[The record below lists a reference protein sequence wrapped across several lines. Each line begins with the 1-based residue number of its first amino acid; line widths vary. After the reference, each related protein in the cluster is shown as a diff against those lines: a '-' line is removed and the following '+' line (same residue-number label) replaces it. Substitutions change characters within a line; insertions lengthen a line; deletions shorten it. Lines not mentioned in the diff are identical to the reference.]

1 MPGWSLVNSSPAEG
15 RTFRRPLGISEAAFQ
30 WDCVFNGTAN
40 TIQHIQLRLL
50 NQTDAYIFSESNIT
64 RTWVSAKRRYPLL
77 GARVE
82 VVNEEPHFTVQ
93 EHRLGGLNPN
103 EVVFGE
109 VSSAEEV
116 ERRVFQI
123 MDGPPLSLSP
133 DNLLARIYIFRET
146 DRTDVIHMVTV
157 IAHCITDAA
166 GTYSFLRCFLDTL
179 SSRSELPISDLEQRL
194 AMVVAP
200 ADLRPEPSLSPAR
213 QRWRHAIGR
222 AIHQVKTAKRQ
233 GGYTLPCRL
242 TRSTSRVPA
251 LARVRS
257 LGLSRDQTTAI
268 MTNCRLNN
276 ITFGNAFLPLA
287 QVAMTRVLYRRY
299 LRGEIDEEE
308 WQHRKKQPYISE
320 GPFNLRSYL
329 DKQWFHKGGAG
340 EFIISSSNFF
350 YHLPFM
356 TLGVTAQQRRD
367 EIILSNGAPPFANLL
382 TFSRF
387 LHRVGMVKQQISNFL
402 SHPLLYEMS
411 SPLERLER
419 TRTGALEWSKNVEGR
434 TTADDAEV
442 LALADFPGTVVAHGG
457 SSTGDIDQILP
468 GEYPLRSTNPLSPR
482 SNIPHPAKAGY
493 AIPEI
498 PDTTED
504 EPKIVVEDSR
514 ALLHARPA
522 ELYLG
527 AATRHKQLDV
537 HAFYDENVFEEAV
550 VREWLDEVKDAAM
563 WYLRSITCC

>member
-15 RTFRRPLGISEAAFQ
+15 PAFQ

-50 NQTDAYIFSESNIT
+50 NQTDA
-64 RTWVSAKRRYPLL
+64 TWVSAKRRYPLL

-146 DRTDVIHMVTV
+146 DRTDVIHMVTEPTV
-157 IAHCITDAA
+157 
-166 GTYSFLRCFLDTL
+166 FLRCFLDTL

-350 YHLPFM
+350 YHLPFHD
-356 TLGVTAQQRRD
+356 TRNHPFQRR
-367 EIILSNGAPPFANLL
+367 SPFANLL

-563 WYLRSITCC
+563 WYLGQSHAAEGSVRHKL